1 MADRQNYFQS
11 YKGAEEGILLV
22 RVNSGRWS
30 QVEPEA
36 VDSKSGCFALITH
49 YLPPCKQHSYLSLLL
64 PASNSHTQG
73 DSPKIRTNT
82 FKSHPILRLSCL
94 SLFLVLCSHGFQH
107 LNQGLPGEKI
117 YFFSSDSPPTDLMS

>member
-1 MADRQNYFQS
+1 MADRQNYFQR

-64 PASNSHTQG
+64 PASNSHTG
-73 DSPKIRTNT
+73 
-82 FKSHPILRLSCL
+82 
-94 SLFLVLCSHGFQH
+94 
-107 LNQGLPGEKI
+107 
-117 YFFSSDSPPTDLMS
+117 